1 MKLNYIRQIGENR
14 LILNGKEKIVISKSL
29 NKC

>member
-14 LILNGKEKIVISKSL
+14 LIFNGKEKIVISKSL